1 MCTGDQ
7 LNVNELVTKLQ
18 ELEKENARLRKILD
32 VHGISYAVGEPNV
45 STIESQQAVSHTASK
60 LSLQEKVELFR
71 SVFQGRDD
79 VFAKRWY
86 SSTTNKSG
94 YQPVC
99 EREWN
104 RDFCDKRKHKC
115 ADCPNRLFAPLSY
128 GYIYNHLAGKDEYGR
143 DVIGL
148 YPICKDNTCHFLC
161 TDFDD
166 KSCEHGF
173 QNDVLAFVKVCKAWT
188 IPYYIER
195 SRSGNGAHVWI
206 FFEAPLAATKA
217 RKLGNMILAEA
228 MNEDARISFKSYD
241 RFFPNQDTL
250 PEGGLGNLVA
260 LPLQGKARRKG
271 NSVFVDDNFQAY
283 LDQWDV
289 LQNIQRLSPNRLEE
303 ILRLH
308 VNSVSLEL
316 SHTSEEKPW
325 EMPLGDN
332 VQNIDFPLRINM
344 TIANM
349 LYIPLAGLSAKSVN
363 LFKRIAAFRNPEF
376 YAKQGMR
383 LSTYNIPRI
392 ISCSELTDE
401 YIALPRGC
409 EDAVLDVFK
418 QHGVAIDIDDKTNH
432 GKNINVEFRGQLR
445 EEQQEAMNK
454 MLSYH
459 VGTLSAT
466 TAFGKTVFAIS
477 MIAKRKINTLILV
490 HNKALLEQWKE
501 RLEEFLNI
509 NEEITD
515 GNRKRKGQNSVV
527 GCLCSGKNTLHGII
541 DIALIQSCLDNGEAK
556 PFVQDYGM
564 VIVDECHHVS
574 SVSFEQVLRQVR
586 AHYVYGLTATPIRK
600 DGHQP
605 IIFMQCGKI
614 RYSSDAKTQMQSQS
628 FNRILI
634 PRFTSFRNLTSDA
647 KTYTQI
653 TEAITED
660 EQRNKLILEDVK
672 QALAEGRTP
681 LVLTTRTSHVRL
693 LAQIF
698 APIVTHVIQLIGAV
712 PAQEKKTALQHLQAI
727 PPTEPLVIVAT
738 GKYIGEGFD
747 YPRLDTLFLVM
758 PISWKGNVA
767 QYAGRLHREYEG
779 KHEVRIYDYVDIHVP
794 LCDSMYR
801 KRLKGYASIG
811 YGKCAAKQIPYHKKD
826 VQLLYNKD
834 TYKEPFMNDLLSA
847 KRSVVLSVPQ
857 IKFKYKPAII
867 IATLSNLI
875 SNGIEVAVHI
885 KNECNEVEFKSAG
898 IEVICD
904 HEQSILCAVID
915 KTIVWYGNINFFGFN
930 PDDSNIMRIV
940 DAKVADEMIDAL
952 YNSETTPN
960 A

>member
-1 MCTGDQ
+1 MDTGKL
-7 LNVNELVTKLQ
+7 LNTNELVAKLQ

-32 VHGISYAVGEPNV
+32 VHGISYAADEPNT
-45 STIESQQAVSHTASK
+45 STIESQQAASHTDSK
-60 LSLQEKVELFR
+60 LSLQEKVALFR

-104 RDFCDKRKHKC
+104 REFCDKRTYKC
-115 ADCPNRLFAPLSY
+115 ADCPNRQFALLSY
-128 GYIYNHLAGKDEYGR
+128 GYIYNHLAGKDEYER
-143 DVIGL
+143 DVLGI
-148 YPICKDNTCHFLC
+148 YPICKDNTCYFLC

-166 KSCEHGF
+166 KSCEHDF

-206 FFEAPLAATKA
+206 FFETPLTAAKA
-217 RKLGNMILAEA
+217 RKLGNLILAEA

-283 LDQWDV
+283 IDQWDV
-289 LQNIQRLSPNRLEE
+289 LQNIQRLDIYRLEQ
-303 ILRLH
+303 ILQLH
-308 VNSVSLEL
+308 ANNVNLEL

-325 EMPLGDN
+325 EMPLSDN

-344 TIANM
+344 IVANM

-376 YAKQGMR
+376 YARQGMR

-409 EDAVLDVFK
+409 EDSVWDVFK
-418 QHGVAIDIDDKTNH
+418 QHDVAIDIDDKTNH
-432 GKNINVEFRGQLR
+432 GKNIDVEFRGQLR
-445 EEQQEAMNK
+445 AEQQEAMNK
-454 MLSYH
+454 MLSYN

-477 MIAKRKINTLILV
+477 MIAKRKVNTLILV
-490 HNKALLEQWKE
+490 HSKALLEQWKE
-501 RLEEFLNI
+501 RLGDFLDIKEEV
-509 NEEITD
+509 TD
-515 GNRKRKGQNSVV
+515 ESHKRNGRKSAI

-556 PFVQDYGM
+556 PFVQNYDM

-586 AHYVYGLTATPIRK
+586 AHYVYGLTAPPIRK

-614 RYSSDAKTQMQSQS
+614 RYSSDAKTQMLNQS
-628 FNRILI
+628 FERILI
-634 PRFTSFRNLTSDA
+634 PRFTSFRSLTSDA
-647 KTYTQI
+647 KTYTQV
-653 TEAITED
+653 TETIAED

-681 LVLTTRTSHVRL
+681 LVLTTRTSHVKL
-693 LAQIF
+693 LAQML
-698 APIVTHVIQLIGAV
+698 APIVTHIVQLIGAIS
-712 PAQEKKTALQHLQAI
+712 AKEKRTALLHLQAI

-811 YGKCAAKQIPYHKKD
+811 YGKCTTKQFSYHKKD
-826 VQLLYNKD
+826 VQLLYDKE

-857 IKFKYKPAII
+857 IKFKYKPAMMAIL
-867 IATLSNLI
+867 ANLI
-875 SNGIEVAVHI
+875 YKGVEVVVHI
-885 KNECNEVEFKSAG
+885 KNDGCNEVELKNAG
-898 IEVICD
+898 IEVICNY
-904 HEQSILCAVID
+904 EQSILCAVID
-915 KTIVWYGNINFFGFN
+915 KAIVWYGNINFFGFN

-940 DAKVADEMIDAL
+940 DAKVADEMIDVL
-952 YNSETTPN
+952 YKSETTQN
-960 A
+960 T